1 MEQAQHFD
9 IASLLSCLHQLKI
22 ENSKLEDHI
31 NSLIS
36 RRDHLLAVN
45 ARLAIP
51 LSQPTSNQVTH
62 NGPSEVQPPPPTQPQ
77 PPQQQQQAQPQ
88 PMTVA
93 ANKRITSNVSTHN
106 QLTVPPMENGLDYRG
121 HHSISSS
128 NQIPSSSSSSV
139 SIQQNSGIASN
150 NIRFRP

>member
-1 MEQAQHFD
+1 MN
-9 IASLLSCLHQLKI
+9 L
-22 ENSKLEDHI
+22 
-31 NSLIS
+31 
-36 RRDHLLAVN
+36 
-45 ARLAIP
+45 
-51 LSQPTSNQVTH
+51 VTH
-62 NGPSEVQPPPPTQPQ
+62 NGPLEVQPPPPTQPQ
-77 PPQQQQQAQPQ
+77 TPQQQQQTQPQ

-128 NQIPSSSSSSV
+128 NQIPSSSSSA
-139 SIQQNSGIASN
+139 SIQQNSGSASN

>member
-1 MEQAQHFD
+1 M
-9 IASLLSCLHQLKI
+9 
-22 ENSKLEDHI
+22 EDHI

-51 LSQPTSNQVTH
+51 LSQPTTNQGNKLYYLSKYCKSYLNVQLVTH

-77 PPQQQQQAQPQ
+77 PPQQQQQTQPQ

-93 ANKRITSNVSTHN
+93 ANKRTTNVSTHS

-128 NQIPSSSSSSV
+128 NQLPSSSSSTT
-139 SIQQNSGIASN
+139 IQQNSGSASN